1 MVTVPT
7 VLYRVACAGSQE
19 AMLGLAALHP
29 SPGAPAES
37 CLIPG
42 PKRSKGLLQKL
53 LLAPINW
60 TILHRTDETE

>member
-7 VLYRVACAGSQE
+7 VLYRVACTGSQE
-19 AMLGLAALHP
+19 AMLGLAALYP